1 MSFSFQIV
9 GFKSRSSV
17 VVKCFESREE
27 DECDII
33 FKTEDVRNFPE
44 VIPKKNKDEK
54 KKGIPACE
62 VSLWAFRIIEYLL
75 FLG

>member
-1 MSFSFQIV
+1 MMIIFCLFYYIHCIGVFSFQIV

-44 VIPKKNKDEK
+44 VIPKKIKMK
-54 KKGIPACE
+54 KKAYQR
-62 VSLWAFRIIEYLL
+62 AR
-75 FLG
+75 

>member
-1 MSFSFQIV
+1 VSFSFQIV

-17 VVKCFESREE
+17 VVKCFKSREE

-44 VIPKKNKDEK
+44 VIPKKIKMK
-54 KKGIPACE
+54 KKKAYQR
-62 VSLWAFRIIEYLL
+62 AR
-75 FLG
+75 